1 VLNNS
6 KQKMILYIEL
16 ISMIKILTTI
26 HLFCLE
32 AHKILAITKFSQLG
46 RDCYLKSIKI

>member
-6 KQKMILYIEL
+6 KQKMILYIDL
-16 ISMIKILTTI
+16 ISMLKILTTI
-26 HLFCLE
+26 HLFCLDTY
-32 AHKILAITKFSQLG
+32 KFLAITKFSQLG